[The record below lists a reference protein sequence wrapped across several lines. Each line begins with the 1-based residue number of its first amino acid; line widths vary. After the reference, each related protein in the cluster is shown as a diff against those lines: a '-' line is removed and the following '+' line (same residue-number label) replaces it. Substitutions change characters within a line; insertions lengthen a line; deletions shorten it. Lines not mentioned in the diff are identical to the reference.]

1 MILRRSLPWLVHALI
16 ALHVLSASF
25 AATAFSTSTH
35 NSPSALSSSKLK
47 STTEDPQHEIDPS
60 SFPAHVQAAI
70 IGGGLGGL
78 AVCAALRRRGID
90 AHVYEAAPQLL
101 RGSTGTGIMVS
112 PNGMAALG
120 AIDPALPDR
129 VRKEGSRISRQHI
142 RRTGLDGERV
152 GEPLDFEM
160 RTGQV
165 NIGWSRAQEILAEV
179 VVDEVEAVVHCGAC
193 FQSYAE
199 VDGEESMVEITFE
212 DGRVVRTQLLIGC
225 DGAGS
230 QVRQFMAHSK
240 YKYNERKAAKTY
252 ASRYSGQ
259 LLWNAIVPSSAI
271 APSSAGHA
279 PNEVEYILTGEDGKV
294 VLAFD
299 AGPDT
304 TSWYL
309 TLMEESTSLPP
320 GIKQALTDGAIGGF
334 GPRPGLKDELKAA
347 FAHWPMAIACLD
359 ATTEAMIFER
369 RLSDRVQLPGKQWS
383 ACNGRV
389 VLMGDAAHPMVP
401 SQGQGTMMTWEDAA
415 ELAACVAPAFDEASS
430 SSSLAAAI
438 QKYVRLRSKR
448 CAVVQKYSA
457 DAYMGRTMPS
467 FFPRKILRGM
477 KSMRTM
483 KYIKN
488 GYEPSD

>member
-16 ALHVLSASF
+16 ALQVLSASF
-25 AATAFSTSTH
+25 TATAFSTSTH
-35 NSPSALSSSKLK
+35 NSPSALSSSQLK
-47 STTEDPQHEIDPS
+47 STTEDPPHEDEDPS
-60 SFPAHVQAAI
+60 SFPAHVQTAI

-78 AVCAALRRRGID
+78 AACAALRRRGID
-90 AHVYEAAPQLL
+90 AHVYESAPQLL

-120 AIDPALPDR
+120 AIDPALPDQ
-129 VRKEGSRISRQHI
+129 VRREGSRIERQHI

-160 RTGQV
+160 ITEQV
-165 NIGWSRAQEILAEV
+165 NIGWSRAQEILAG
-179 VVDEVEAVVHCGAC
+179 VVDVEAVVHCGAC

-199 VDGEESMVEITFE
+199 VDGEESVVDITFE

-230 QVRQFMAHSK
+230 QVRQFMANS
-240 YKYNERKAAKTY
+240 KYNEQKAAKTY

-259 LLWNAIVPSSAI
+259 LLWNAIVPSSSI

-347 FAHWPMAIACLD
+347 FANWPMAIACLD
-359 ATTEAMIFER
+359 ATTEEMIFER
-369 RLSDRVQLPGKQWS
+369 RLSDRVKLPGKQWS
-383 ACNGRV
+383 ECRGRV

-415 ELAACVAPAFDEASS
+415 ELAACVAPAFADAS
-430 SSSLAAAI
+430 SSSLAAAVK
-438 QKYVRLRSKR
+438 KYVRLRSKR

-467 FFPRKILRGM
+467 FFPRKILSGM

-488 GYEPSD
+488 GYEPSA